1 MTEGTF
7 HGTYLDFILTEANL
21 KMQVIMILFR
31 AVSLTLQQTISTRYL
46 KFNKLPL
53 LKNGFSAIQPRHGM
67 CECAIASTA
76 AIRI

>member
-1 MTEGTF
+1 
-7 HGTYLDFILTEANL
+7 
-21 KMQVIMILFR
+21 MILFR

-46 KFNKLPL
+46 KFNTLPL
-53 LKNGFSAIQPRHGM
+53 LKNGFSAIQPRRGM